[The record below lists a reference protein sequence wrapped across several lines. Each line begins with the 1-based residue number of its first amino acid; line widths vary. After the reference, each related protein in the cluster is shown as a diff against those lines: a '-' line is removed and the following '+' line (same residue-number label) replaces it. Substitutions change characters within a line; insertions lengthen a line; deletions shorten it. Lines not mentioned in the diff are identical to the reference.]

1 MGAGDARLSDSAMYT
16 YIRTQET
23 TLNTNYVNNGHI
35 KRFLYT
41 VVITLSSR
49 KMLCLFQLPNEP
61 NVTGTRINIG
71 NQGCSY
77 RGCGGRSSTQT
88 LVPEGASGYTLYKV
102 ELYPFH
108 TERINEVIAESN
120 RVRPLCE
127 QARKSDPGIKLSVPG
142 YAAV

>member
-102 ELYPFH
+102 ELYPFY
-108 TERINEVIAESN
+108 TKGIAQGIAESN

-127 QARKSDPGIKLSVPG
+127 QVLARKSNPGINL
-142 YAAV
+142 